1 MERILI
7 VTDSEKRRELFQK
20 LVSEQLHAEFS
31 TAASSGEAWRM
42 ITETPYSLILVI
54 APLPDEFGTNLA
66 RMAVKTT
73 AGVMLAAKA
82 YQLDEVR
89 SKLGA
94 EGVMLFA
101 TEMGRTM
108 FSYAISLLLAVHRRL
123 SAAEPQAEM
132 LQQKI
137 RDLRIID
144 RAKCILI
151 QCTGMTEQEAHRTIE
166 KAAMDERISRREAAQ
181 KVLDYYDI

>member
-7 VTDSEKRRELFQK
+7 VTDNPKRRDLFEK
-20 LVSEQLHAEFS
+20 LISEQLHAEFFY
-31 TAASSGEAWRM
+31 ALSSGEAWRT
-42 ITETPYSLILVI
+42 IAENSFSIILII

-66 RMAVKTT
+66 RMAVKGT
-73 AGVMLAAKA
+73 AGVILAAKA

-89 SKLGA
+89 AKLGA

-137 RDLRIID
+137 KDIRIVD

-151 QCTGMTEQEAHRTIE
+151 QYEGMTEQEAHRAIE
-166 KAAMDERISRREAAQ
+166 KTAMDERIPRREAAQ
-181 KVLDYYDI
+181 MILNHYDI